1 MLRLVIVR
9 VILAVLA
16 FGALCVAY
24 GVFIERRAY
33 RLVRRELAILP
44 TPGPAE
50 LTILHLSDLH
60 FVRRDDR
67 KTRFLG
73 SLPRADITVVTG
85 DFLAEPDAVEVAV
98 ASVAPTR
105 GRLASWYV
113 LGSND
118 YYVPGPINP
127 LAYLA
132 GPNNRR
138 HRSAKRGRARD
149 LIDGLDEDGWANLT
163 NVRRELDLDGL
174 PVELLGL
181 DDAHIRKHDVRIAP
195 RHAPERLGLAV
206 MHSPDSLPEAVAC
219 GYELV
224 VAGHTH
230 GGQVRMPFVGAV
242 VTNSRLPRRVASG
255 IFRMGD
261 ALVHVSRG
269 LGTNKY
275 APFRFLCRPEATM
288 LVLTRTAQQ

>member
-1 MLRLVIVR
+1 MRIDS
-9 VILAVLA
+9 
-16 FGALCVAY
+16 CVASSPSY
-24 GVFIERRAY
+24 RRRVPPSSRSSTCPTCTSSDGTSGRRAS
-33 RLVRRELAILP
+33 
-44 TPGPAE
+44 
-50 LTILHLSDLH
+50 SD
-60 FVRRDDR
+60 RSR
-67 KTRFLG
+67 G
-73 SLPRADITVVTG
+73 ADITVVTG
-85 DFLAEPDAVEVAV
+85 DFLAEPEAVEVAV
-98 ASVAPTR
+98 TSVAPTR

-127 LAYLA
+127 LAYLT
-132 GPNNRR
+132 GPSNRR

-149 LIDGLDEDGWANLT
+149 LIAGLDRDGWTNLT

-181 DDAHIRKHDVRIAP
+181 DDAHIRKQDVRIAP
-195 RHAPERLGLAV
+195 RRATERLGLAV

-230 GGQVRMPFVGAV
+230 GGQVRMPFIGAL

-255 IFRMGD
+255 MFRMGD

-288 LVLTRTAQQ
+288 LVLTRVAQQ